1 MNEEHGARAKS
12 KKPRRQPRAVVL
24 GGVNRNLRKRAGGAI
39 VGTLAVVMIGGAAS
53 MVLPGAASAATADKK
68 AKVTVVNVALSDS
81 QGLNGPMTLTV
92 TPASAKAGKVKFVVK
107 NAGTIVHEL
116 IVLKTTTPFDQ
127 LPVADAGDP
136 PAPVT
141 AGANKVSEATKA
153 GETGD
158 VAKGKTKS
166 VTLTL
171 KKGTYALVC
180 NIAQHYGLGM
190 RAAFSV
196 T

>member
-1 MNEEHGARAKS
+1 VIRFL
-12 KKPRRQPRAVVL
+12 RRRFGQAAVVT
-24 GGVNRNLRKRAGGAI
+24 A
-39 VGTLAVVMIGGAAS
+39 LAVVMVGA
-53 MVLPGAASAATADKK
+53 GASAVLAGAPGRAGTATTTKK
-68 AKVTVVNVALSDS
+68 ATVTVVKVTLADV
-81 QGLNGPMTLTV
+81 QGLNGPETLTV
-92 TPASAKAGKVKFVVK
+92 TPLSVKAGKVKFVVT
-107 NAGTIVHEL
+107 NAGTIVHEM
-116 IVLKTTTPFDQ
+116 IVLKTSTPFDQ

-141 AGANKVSEATKA
+141 SGANKVSEATKS

-166 VTLTL
+166 VTLNL
-171 KKGTYALVC
+171 KKGNYALVC

>member
-1 MNEEHGARAKS
+1 VMGSLGRRMSQAAAVTMAAAVLVGGGAT
-12 KKPRRQPRAVVL
+12 AVL
-24 GGVNRNLRKRAGGAI
+24 ASAPGRAG
-39 VGTLAVVMIGGAAS
+39 
-53 MVLPGAASAATADKK
+53 ATAGDKK
-68 AKVTVVNVALSDS
+68 AKVTTVNVTLADT
-81 QGLNGPMTLTV
+81 QGLNAPMTMTV
-92 TPASAKAGKVKFVVK
+92 TPASAKAGKVKFVVA
-107 NAGTIVHEL
+107 NTGTIVHEL

-141 AGANKVSEATKA
+141 SGANKVSEATSA
-153 GETGD
+153 GETGN
-158 VAKGKTKS
+158 VASGKTKS

>member
-1 MNEEHGARAKS
+1 VIQYL
-12 KKPRRQPRAVVL
+12 RRRISQAVV
-24 GGVNRNLRKRAGGAI
+24 VMA
-39 VGTLAVVMIGGAAS
+39 LAVVMIGG
-53 MVLPGAASAATADKK
+53 GASAVLAGVQGRAGTATTTKK
-68 AKVTVVNVALSDS
+68 AKVTVVKVTLGDA
-81 QGLNGPMTLTV
+81 QGLGGPMTLTV
-92 TPASAKAGKVKFVVK
+92 APVSVKAGKVKFTVK

-116 IVLKTTTPFDQ
+116 IVLKTKTSFDQ

-141 AGANKVSEATKA
+141 SGANKVSEATKS

-166 VTLTL
+166 VTLNL
-171 KKGTYALVC
+171 KKGSYALVC

>member
-1 MNEEHGARAKS
+1 MA
-12 KKPRRQPRAVVL
+12 
-24 GGVNRNLRKRAGGAI
+24 
-39 VGTLAVVMIGGAAS
+39 LAVVMGTGCSGGTGSQTGTTTTTKQAK
-53 MVLPGAASAATADKK
+53 ATI
-68 AKVTVVNVALSDS
+68 VNVTLADT
-81 QGLNGPMTLTV
+81 QGLNGPMTMTV
-92 TPASAKAGKVKFVVK
+92 TPASVKAGKVIFAVK

-141 AGANKVSEATKA
+141 SGANKVSEATSV

-166 VTLTL
+166 VTLNL
-171 KKGTYALVC
+171 KAGSYALVC
-180 NIAQHYGLGM
+180 NIAEHYGLGM
-190 RAAFSV
+190 RAAFSA

>member
-1 MNEEHGARAKS
+1 MIRFL
-12 KKPRRQPRAVVL
+12 RRRFGQAAVVT
-24 GGVNRNLRKRAGGAI
+24 A
-39 VGTLAVVMIGGAAS
+39 LAVVMVGGGASA
-53 MVLPGAASAATADKK
+53 VLAGVPRRAGTATATKT
-68 AKVTVVNVALSDS
+68 AKVPVVTVTLTDT
-81 QGLNGPMTLTV
+81 QGLNGPETLTV
-92 TPASAKAGKVKFVVK
+92 TPASVKAGKVKFVVT
-107 NAGTIVHEL
+107 NAGTIVHEM
-116 IVLKTTTPFDQ
+116 IVLKTSTAFDQ

-136 PAPVT
+136 PAPV
-141 AGANKVSEATKA
+141 ASGANKVSEATKA

-166 VTLTL
+166 VTLKL
-171 KKGTYALVC
+171 KKGSYALVC

>member
-1 MNEEHGARAKS
+1 MIRS
-12 KKPRRQPRAVVL
+12 LRRRFGQVAVVT
-24 GGVNRNLRKRAGGAI
+24 A
-39 VGTLAVVMIGGAAS
+39 LAVVMVGGGASA
-53 MVLPGAASAATADKK
+53 VLAGAPGRAGTATATKK
-68 AKVTVVNVALSDS
+68 ATVPVVTVTLADT
-81 QGLNGPMTLTV
+81 QGLNGPETLTV
-92 TPASAKAGKVKFVVK
+92 TPASVKAGKVKFVVT
-107 NAGTIVHEL
+107 NAGTIVHEM
-116 IVLKTTTPFDQ
+116 IVLKTSSPFDQ

-141 AGANKVSEATKA
+141 SGANKVSEATKS

-166 VTLTL
+166 VTLKL
-171 KKGTYALVC
+171 KKGNYALVC